1 MQMPITFSRG
11 SATQEVSHQSNAPM
25 EAFVPQEQ
33 LHLTR
38 LSALM
43 ENMRIRHHF
52 LQQAV
57 VRIAQQALHVQ
68 AVQVYTANPCFNA
81 MLDITVSQEAPQL
94 NRQNA
99 QLASIQIKKG

>member
-1 MQMPITFSRG
+1 MQMPLTFSRG
-11 SATQEVSHQSNAPM
+11 SGTQEVLHQSNAPM
-25 EAFVPQEQ
+25 EAFVQLEQ

-38 LSALM
+38 LSAPM
-43 ENMRIRHHF
+43 ENTLTRHHF
-52 LQQAV
+52 LRQAV

-81 MLDITVSQEAPQL
+81 MLAITVSREAPQF